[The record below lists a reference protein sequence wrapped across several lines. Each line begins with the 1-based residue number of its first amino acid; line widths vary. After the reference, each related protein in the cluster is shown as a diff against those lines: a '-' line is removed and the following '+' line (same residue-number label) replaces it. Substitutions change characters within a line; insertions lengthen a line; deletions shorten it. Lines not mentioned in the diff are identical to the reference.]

1 MSPDPMIGPIC
12 LVGAQGVLGLK
23 QLIGIVAAVGGA
35 TVWGALTWWL
45 GAGAFVTTA
54 GIVVIVIAALVW
66 TKRKV

>member
-1 MSPDPMIGPIC
+1 M
-12 LVGAQGVLGLK
+12 K
-23 QLIGIVAAVGGA
+23 RLIGIVAAVGGA

-66 TKRKV
+66 SERKV